1 MEVRSGAREEAKGKT
16 ENKDVVPGGGSLPAW
31 VRETEKDLHSEG
43 VGLLCIL
50 EKVLR
55 CETSHIRSDCGG
67 KKENTL
73 QHQGRHYEVKE
84 RRGRQICRPTL
95 ASSV

>member
-16 ENKDVVPGGGSLPAW
+16 ENKDVVPGGGSLPPW
-31 VRETEKDLHSEG
+31 RETETDLHSEG

-55 CETSHIRSDCGG
+55 CETYH
-67 KKENTL
+67 T
-73 QHQGRHYEVKE
+73 
-84 RRGRQICRPTL
+84 
-95 ASSV
+95 